1 MAEGGV
7 GGASHPRRDRA
18 RKSALV
24 LARDGSELVPKNRQG
39 CARDVVDVGSVVR
52 PERQLILLVSKAG
65 SRPFVSFDSEVVWR
79 EPSDDVDGRSA
90 DRPPRTKVG
99 TARSVS
105 RRTSACE
112 RPRQRAF
119 HAARGFRRSPT
130 RTSDRGSAPE
140 GRRYIPPDTRRP
152 EARPVATA
160 SCRQRRRS
168 DERRRGMG
176 RWKRLSPA
184 RNTPDHSRTPG
195 EIASNAG

>member
-79 EPSDDVDGRSA
+79 EPSDDVDVDMTAEAPIGLLGR
-90 DRPPRTKVG
+90 KWE
-99 TARSVS
+99 
-105 RRTSACE
+105 RREVFLDEPA
-112 RPRQRAF
+112 
-119 HAARGFRRSPT
+119 HV
-130 RTSDRGSAPE
+130 SDRDSERFMRLGE

>member
-79 EPSDDVDGRSA
+79 EPSDDVDVDMTAEAPIGLLGRKWERREVFLDEPAHVS
-90 DRPPRTKVG
+90 DRDSERFMRLPEITDQNV
-99 TARSVS
+99 RSRKCS
-105 RRTSACE
+105 RRTALYSA
-112 RPRQRAF
+112 RHTSSRGPAGR
-119 HAARGFRRSPT
+119 HGIVPTAATIR
-130 RTSDRGSAPE
+130 
-140 GRRYIPPDTRRP
+140 
-152 EARPVATA
+152 
-160 SCRQRRRS
+160 
-168 DERRRGMG
+168 
-176 RWKRLSPA
+176 
-184 RNTPDHSRTPG
+184 
-195 EIASNAG
+195 